1 MEEEFR
7 SKIQTQS
14 QQLKSEI
21 QSQSRQFNSKIQ
33 SQSQQFTSKLQS
45 QSQQLSSEIRS
56 QSQQLVLMRNKC
68 AADVRRL
75 DTKDRTFATI
85 SVTNALSS
93 RTSLIENKPR

>member
-14 QQLKSEI
+14 QKLRSEI
-21 QSQSRQFNSKIQ
+21 QSQSRQINSKIQ

-45 QSQQLSSEIRS
+45 QSQQLSSDIRS
-56 QSQQLVLMRNKC
+56 QSQRLVRMKNKC
-68 AADVRRL
+68 AAEVRRL
-75 DTKDRTFATI
+75 DVKDSTFATI

-93 RTSLIENKPR
+93 RTALIEKKPR